1 MSAAYQTYFYHIL
14 YIVADIFTVKHLGAL
29 WINRHT
35 LLWHC
40 LLYTSL
46 EKLKSSAAAEQK
58 KSKEI
63 TEQLKAES
71 DQLEK
76 DKEKEL
82 QDDRSKAASIIE
94 EVRFQGDLMLEE
106 LERLRKQK

>member
-1 MSAAYQTYFYHIL
+1 MCIR
-14 YIVADIFTVKHLGAL
+14 D
-29 WINRHT
+29 R
-35 LLWHC
+35 
-40 LLYTSL
+40 
-46 EKLKSSAAAEQK
+46 K

-63 TEQLKAES
+63 TEQLKAER

-82 QDDRSKAASIIE
+82 QDVRSKAASIIE

-106 LERLRKQK
+106 LERLRKQKESADFAQKVKGARSHISSSAVSYTHLILICVRCMTHFSI